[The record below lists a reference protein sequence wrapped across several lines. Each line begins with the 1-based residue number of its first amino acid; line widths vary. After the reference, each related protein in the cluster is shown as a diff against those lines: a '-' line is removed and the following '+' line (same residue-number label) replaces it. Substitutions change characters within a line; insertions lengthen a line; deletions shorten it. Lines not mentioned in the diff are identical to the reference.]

1 MIWILCALA
10 VSCAAIYVG
19 AKQLNKQKKTIHSI
33 DDLTKGLSQKIVQS
47 ETVEVALR
55 GLAKAIDEIEEQRI
69 TADAFRQQL
78 IAALDSLNYGIA
90 IYGQDDQLI
99 HTNPYASSF
108 LSGVHS
114 GALIA
119 DAIDE
124 LFQTR
129 DGQEVIDQELDVFD
143 NSHPSS
149 VTHSRKKTFYV
160 VLRELSIEG
169 NQIGSVVTIEDIS
182 EQERLE
188 SVRRDFISNISHE
201 LKTPIGAIALLTE
214 TLLGEPDTD
223 LVQTFA
229 PNILQETERLSET
242 IDDLLSLSRIEHG
255 STDSFNQI
263 DILKCA
269 EQAIDRVNIFAK
281 QNEVTV
287 LTSFPP
293 APVHLFGDELQL
305 TSAFYNI
312 LENSVKYKRINQGN
326 VHLTVKQL
334 DDFIEVEISDNGI
347 GIPTKDLDRIFERFY
362 CVDRSHSG
370 SGVGLGLA
378 IVRHVIV
385 NHEGVIRIES
395 TEGVGTT
402 FVIQFPT
409 NSVEPRTGKGH
420 ASLPLFDENEVAT
433 S

>member
-19 AKQLNKQKKTIHSI
+19 AKQLNKLKKTIHAI

-149 VTHSRKKTFYV
+149 VTHSRKKTFYII
-160 VLRELSIEG
+160 LRELSIEG

-223 LVQTFA
+223 LVQKFA

-326 VHLTVKQL
+326 VHLTVQQL

-402 FVIQFPT
+402 FFIQFPI
-409 NSVEPRTGKGH
+409 NSVEPKSEKGH
-420 ASLPLFDENEVAT
+420 ASVSLLHENEVAT

>member
-10 VSCAAIYVG
+10 VSCAAMYVSV
-19 AKQLNKQKKTIHSI
+19 KQLNKQKKTIHSI

-69 TADAFRQQL
+69 KADAFRQQL
-78 IAALDSLNYGIA
+78 VTALDSLNYGIA

-149 VTHSRKKTFYV
+149 VTHSRKKTFYII
-160 VLRELSIEG
+160 LRELSIEG

-223 LVQTFA
+223 LVQKFA

-263 DILKCA
+263 DLLKCI
-269 EQAIDRVNIFAK
+269 EQAIDRVNTFAK

-326 VHLTVKQL
+326 VHLTVQQL

-370 SGVGLGLA
+370 SGAGLGLA
-378 IVRHVIV
+378 IARHVIV
-385 NHEGVIRIES
+385 NREGVIRIES

-402 FVIQFPT
+402 FFIQFPT
-409 NSVEPRTGKGH
+409 NFIEPRSEKGH
-420 ASLPLFDENEVAT
+420 ASLSLLHENEVAT

>member
-10 VSCAAIYVG
+10 VSCAAMYVSV
-19 AKQLNKQKKTIHSI
+19 KQLNKQKKTIHSI

-149 VTHSRKKTFYV
+149 VTHSRKKTFYII
-160 VLRELSIEG
+160 LRELSIEG

-223 LVQTFA
+223 LVQKFA

-255 STDSFNQI
+255 ATDSFNQI
-263 DILKCA
+263 DLLKCI
-269 EQAIDRVNIFAK
+269 EQAIDRVNTFAK

-326 VHLTVKQL
+326 VHLTVQQL

-347 GIPTKDLDRIFERFY
+347 GIPTKDLDRVFERFY

-402 FVIQFPT
+402 FFIQFPI
-409 NSVEPRTGKGH
+409 NSVEPKSEKGH
-420 ASLPLFDENEVAT
+420 ASVSLLHENEVAT

>member
-10 VSCAAIYVG
+10 VSCAAMYVSV
-19 AKQLNKQKKTIHSI
+19 KQLNKQKKTIHSI

-69 TADAFRQQL
+69 KADAFRQQL
-78 IAALDSLNYGIA
+78 VTALDSLNYGIA

-223 LVQTFA
+223 LVQKFA

-263 DILKCA
+263 DLLKCI
-269 EQAIDRVNIFAK
+269 EQAIDRVNTFAK

-326 VHLTVKQL
+326 VHLTVQQL

-347 GIPTKDLDRIFERFY
+347 GIPTKDLDRVFERFY

-402 FVIQFPT
+402 FFIQFPT
-409 NSVEPRTGKGH
+409 NFIEPRSEKGH
-420 ASLPLFDENEVAT
+420 ASLSLLHENEVAT

>member
-10 VSCAAIYVG
+10 VSCAAMYVSV
-19 AKQLNKQKKTIHSI
+19 KQLNKQKKTIHSI

-69 TADAFRQQL
+69 KADAFRQQL

-149 VTHSRKKTFYV
+149 VTHSRKKTFYII
-160 VLRELSIEG
+160 LRELSIEG

-223 LVQTFA
+223 LVQKFA

-263 DILKCA
+263 DLLKCI
-269 EQAIDRVNIFAK
+269 EQAIDRVNTFAK

-326 VHLTVKQL
+326 VHLTVQQL

-402 FVIQFPT
+402 FFIQFPI
-409 NSVEPRTGKGH
+409 NSVEPKSEKGH
-420 ASLPLFDENEVAT
+420 ASVSLLHENEVAT

>member
-149 VTHSRKKTFYV
+149 VTHSRKKTFYII
-160 VLRELSIEG
+160 LRELSIEG

-223 LVQTFA
+223 LVQKFA

-326 VHLTVKQL
+326 VHLTVQQL

-402 FVIQFPT
+402 FFIQFPI
-409 NSVEPRTGKGH
+409 NSVEPKSEKGH
-420 ASLPLFDENEVAT
+420 ASVSLLHENEVAT

>member
-99 HTNPYASSF
+99 HTNPFASSF

-149 VTHSRKKTFYV
+149 VTHSRKKTFYII
-160 VLRELSIEG
+160 LRELSIEG

-223 LVQTFA
+223 LVQKFA

-326 VHLTVKQL
+326 VHLTVQQL

-402 FVIQFPT
+402 FFIQFPI
-409 NSVEPRTGKGH
+409 NSVEPKSEKGH
-420 ASLPLFDENEVAT
+420 ASVSLLHENEVAT

>member
-1 MIWILCALA
+1 MY
-10 VSCAAIYVG
+10 VSV
-19 AKQLNKQKKTIHSI
+19 KQLNKQKKTIHSI

-69 TADAFRQQL
+69 KADAFRQQL
-78 IAALDSLNYGIA
+78 ITALDSLNYGIA

-149 VTHSRKKTFYV
+149 VTHSRKKTFYII
-160 VLRELSIEG
+160 LRELSIEG

-223 LVQTFA
+223 LVQKFA

-263 DILKCA
+263 DLLKCI
-269 EQAIDRVNIFAK
+269 EQAIDRVNTFAK

-326 VHLTVKQL
+326 VHLTVQQL

-347 GIPTKDLDRIFERFY
+347 GIPTKDLDRVFERFY

-402 FVIQFPT
+402 FFIQFPT
-409 NSVEPRTGKGH
+409 NFIEPRSEKGH
-420 ASLPLFDENEVAT
+420 ASLSLLHENEVAT

>member
-10 VSCAAIYVG
+10 VSCAAIYVNV
-19 AKQLNKQKKTIHSI
+19 KQLNKQKKTIHSI
-33 DDLTKGLSQKIVQS
+33 DDLKKGLSQKIVQS
-47 ETVEVALR
+47 ETVEIALR

-69 TADAFRQQL
+69 KADAFRQQL

-149 VTHSRKKTFYV
+149 VTHSRKKTFYII
-160 VLRELSIEG
+160 LRELSIEG

-223 LVQTFA
+223 LVQKFA

-263 DILKCA
+263 DLLKCI
-269 EQAIDRVNIFAK
+269 EQAIDRVNTFAK

-326 VHLTVKQL
+326 VHLTVQQL

-385 NHEGVIRIES
+385 NHEGVLRIES

-402 FVIQFPT
+402 FFIQFPT
-409 NSVEPRTGKGH
+409 NFVEPIPGKGQ
-420 ASLPLFDENEVAT
+420 ASLPLLDENEVAT

>member
-10 VSCAAIYVG
+10 VSCAAMYVSV
-19 AKQLNKQKKTIHSI
+19 KQLNKQKKTIHSI

-69 TADAFRQQL
+69 KADAFRQQL
-78 IAALDSLNYGIA
+78 VTALDSLNYGIA

-149 VTHSRKKTFYV
+149 VTHSRKKTFYII
-160 VLRELSIEG
+160 LRELSIEG

-223 LVQTFA
+223 LVQKFA

-293 APVHLFGDELQL
+293 APVHLFGDALQL

-326 VHLTVKQL
+326 VHLTVQQL

-385 NHEGVIRIES
+385 NHEGVLRIES

-402 FVIQFPT
+402 FFIQFPI
-409 NSVEPRTGKGH
+409 NSVEPKSEKGH
-420 ASLPLFDENEVAT
+420 ASVSLLHENEVAT

>member
-149 VTHSRKKTFYV
+149 VTHSRKKTFYII
-160 VLRELSIEG
+160 LRELSIEG

-293 APVHLFGDELQL
+293 APVHLFGDALQL

-334 DDFIEVEISDNGI
+334 DDFIEIEISDNGI

-420 ASLPLFDENEVAT
+420 ASLPLFDENEVAK

>member
-1 MIWILCALA
+1 MY
-10 VSCAAIYVG
+10 VSV
-19 AKQLNKQKKTIHSI
+19 KQLNKQKKTIHSI

-149 VTHSRKKTFYV
+149 VTHSRKKTFYII
-160 VLRELSIEG
+160 LRELSIEG

-223 LVQTFA
+223 LVQKFA

-263 DILKCA
+263 DLLKCI
-269 EQAIDRVNIFAK
+269 EQAIDRVNTFAK

-326 VHLTVKQL
+326 VHLTVQQL

-347 GIPTKDLDRIFERFY
+347 GIPTKDLDRVFERFY

-402 FVIQFPT
+402 FFIQFPT
-409 NSVEPRTGKGH
+409 NFIEPRSEKGH
-420 ASLPLFDENEVAT
+420 ASLSLLHENEVAT

>member
-19 AKQLNKQKKTIHSI
+19 VKQLNKQKKTIHSI

-99 HTNPYASSF
+99 HTNPYASSL

-149 VTHSRKKTFYV
+149 VTHSRKKTFYII
-160 VLRELSIEG
+160 LRELSIEG

-223 LVQTFA
+223 LVQKFA

-305 TSAFYNI
+305 ISAFYNI

-326 VHLTVKQL
+326 VHLTVQQL

-402 FVIQFPT
+402 FFIQFPI
-409 NSVEPRTGKGH
+409 NSVEPKSEKGH
-420 ASLPLFDENEVAT
+420 ASVSLLHENEVAT

>member
-10 VSCAAIYVG
+10 VSCAAMYVSV
-19 AKQLNKQKKTIHSI
+19 KQLNKQKKTIHSI

-69 TADAFRQQL
+69 KADAFRQQL
-78 IAALDSLNYGIA
+78 VTALDSLNYGIA

-149 VTHSRKKTFYV
+149 VTHSRKKTFYII
-160 VLRELSIEG
+160 LRELSIEG

-223 LVQTFA
+223 LVQKFA

-263 DILKCA
+263 DLLKCI
-269 EQAIDRVNIFAK
+269 EQAIDRVNTFAK

-326 VHLTVKQL
+326 VHLTVQQL
-334 DDFIEVEISDNGI
+334 DDFIEVEISDNGT
-347 GIPTKDLDRIFERFY
+347 GIPTKDLDRVFERFY

-402 FVIQFPT
+402 FFIQFPT
-409 NSVEPRTGKGH
+409 NFIEPRSEKGH
-420 ASLPLFDENEVAT
+420 ASLSLLHENEVAT

>member
-10 VSCAAIYVG
+10 ISCAAIYVG

-149 VTHSRKKTFYV
+149 VTHSRKKTFYII
-160 VLRELSIEG
+160 LRELSIEG

-223 LVQTFA
+223 LVQKFA

-326 VHLTVKQL
+326 VHLTVQQL

-402 FVIQFPT
+402 FFIQFPI
-409 NSVEPRTGKGH
+409 NSVEPKSEKGH
-420 ASLPLFDENEVAT
+420 ASVSLLHENEVAT

>member
-19 AKQLNKQKKTIHSI
+19 VKQLNKQKKTIHSI

-149 VTHSRKKTFYV
+149 VTHSRKKTFYII
-160 VLRELSIEG
+160 LRELSIEG

-223 LVQTFA
+223 LVQKFA

-263 DILKCA
+263 DLLKCI
-269 EQAIDRVNIFAK
+269 EQAIDRVNTFAK

-326 VHLTVKQL
+326 VHLTVQQL

-347 GIPTKDLDRIFERFY
+347 GIPTKDLDRVFERFY

-402 FVIQFPT
+402 FFIQFPT
-409 NSVEPRTGKGH
+409 NFVEPRSEKGH
-420 ASLPLFDENEVAT
+420 ASLSLLHENEVAT

>member
-19 AKQLNKQKKTIHSI
+19 VKQLNKQKKTIHSI

-69 TADAFRQQL
+69 KADAFRQQL

-99 HTNPYASSF
+99 HTNPYASSL

-149 VTHSRKKTFYV
+149 VTHSRKKTFYII
-160 VLRELSIEG
+160 LRELSIEG

-223 LVQTFA
+223 LVQKFA

-326 VHLTVKQL
+326 VHLTVQQL

-402 FVIQFPT
+402 FFIQFPI
-409 NSVEPRTGKGH
+409 NSVEPKSEKGH
-420 ASLPLFDENEVAT
+420 ASVSLLHENEVAT

>member
-10 VSCAAIYVG
+10 VSCAAMYVSV
-19 AKQLNKQKKTIHSI
+19 KQLNKQKKTIHSI

-69 TADAFRQQL
+69 KADAFRQQL
-78 IAALDSLNYGIA
+78 ITALDSLNYGIA

-149 VTHSRKKTFYV
+149 VTHSRKKTFYII
-160 VLRELSIEG
+160 LRELSIEG

-223 LVQTFA
+223 LVQKFA

-263 DILKCA
+263 DLLKCI
-269 EQAIDRVNIFAK
+269 EQAIDRVNTFAK

-326 VHLTVKQL
+326 VHLTVQQL

-402 FVIQFPT
+402 FFIQFPT
-409 NSVEPRTGKGH
+409 NFVEPRSEKGH
-420 ASLPLFDENEVAT
+420 ASLSLLHENEVAT

>member
-1 MIWILCALA
+1 MIWILCALS

-47 ETVEVALR
+47 ETVEIALR

-69 TADAFRQQL
+69 KADAFRQQL
-78 IAALDSLNYGIA
+78 VTALDSLNYGIA

-149 VTHSRKKTFYV
+149 VTHSRKKTFYII
-160 VLRELSIEG
+160 LRELSIEG

-223 LVQTFA
+223 LVQKFA

-269 EQAIDRVNIFAK
+269 EQAIDRVNTFAK

-326 VHLTVKQL
+326 VHLTVQQL

-347 GIPTKDLDRIFERFY
+347 GIPTKDLDRVFERFY

-385 NHEGVIRIES
+385 NHEGVLRIES

-402 FVIQFPT
+402 FFIQFPT
-409 NSVEPRTGKGH
+409 NFVEPIPGKGQ
-420 ASLPLFDENEVAT
+420 ASLSLLDENEAAT

>member
-10 VSCAAIYVG
+10 VSCAAMYINV
-19 AKQLNKQKKTIHSI
+19 KQLNKQKKTIHSI

-149 VTHSRKKTFYV
+149 VTHSRKKTFYII
-160 VLRELSIEG
+160 LRELSIEG

-223 LVQTFA
+223 LVQKFA

-263 DILKCA
+263 DLLKCI
-269 EQAIDRVNIFAK
+269 EQAIDRVNTFAK

-293 APVHLFGDELQL
+293 APAHLFGDELQL

-326 VHLTVKQL
+326 VHLTVQQF

-385 NHEGVIRIES
+385 NHEGVLRIES

-402 FVIQFPT
+402 FFIQFPT
-409 NSVEPRTGKGH
+409 NFVEPIPGKGQV
-420 ASLPLFDENEVAT
+420 SLSLLDENEAAT

>member
-19 AKQLNKQKKTIHSI
+19 VKQLNKQKKTIHSI

-69 TADAFRQQL
+69 KADAFRQQL

-149 VTHSRKKTFYV
+149 VTHSRKKTFYII
-160 VLRELSIEG
+160 LRELSIEG

-223 LVQTFA
+223 LVQKFA

-263 DILKCA
+263 DLLKCI
-269 EQAIDRVNIFAK
+269 EQAIDRVNTFAK

-293 APVHLFGDELQL
+293 APAHLFGDELQL

-326 VHLTVKQL
+326 VHLTVQQL

-402 FVIQFPT
+402 FFIQFPI
-409 NSVEPRTGKGH
+409 NSVEPKSEKGH
-420 ASLPLFDENEVAT
+420 ASVSLLHENEVAT

>member
-10 VSCAAIYVG
+10 VSCAAMYINV
-19 AKQLNKQKKTIHSI
+19 KQLNKQKKTIHSI

-149 VTHSRKKTFYV
+149 VTHSRKKTFYII
-160 VLRELSIEG
+160 LRELSIEG

-223 LVQTFA
+223 LVQKFA

-326 VHLTVKQL
+326 VHLTVQQL

-402 FVIQFPT
+402 FFIQFPI
-409 NSVEPRTGKGH
+409 NSVEPKSEKGH
-420 ASLPLFDENEVAT
+420 ASVSLLHENEVAT

>member
-1 MIWILCALA
+1 M
-10 VSCAAIYVG
+10 YVNV
-19 AKQLNKQKKTIHSI
+19 KQLNKQKKTIHSI

-47 ETVEVALR
+47 ETVEIALR

-69 TADAFRQQL
+69 KADAFRQQL
-78 IAALDSLNYGIA
+78 VTALDSLNYGIA

-149 VTHSRKKTFYV
+149 VTHSRKKTFYII
-160 VLRELSIEG
+160 LRELSIEG

-223 LVQTFA
+223 LVQKFA

-263 DILKCA
+263 DLLKCI
-269 EQAIDRVNIFAK
+269 EQAIDRVNTFAK

-326 VHLTVKQL
+326 VHLTVQQL

-402 FVIQFPT
+402 FFIQFPT
-409 NSVEPRTGKGH
+409 NFIEPRSEKGH
-420 ASLPLFDENEVAT
+420 ASLSLLHENEVAT

>member
-19 AKQLNKQKKTIHSI
+19 VKQLNKQKKTIHSI

-47 ETVEVALR
+47 ETVEIALR
-55 GLAKAIDEIEEQRI
+55 GLAKAIGEIEEQRI
-69 TADAFRQQL
+69 KADAFRQQL

-149 VTHSRKKTFYV
+149 VTHSRKKTFYII
-160 VLRELSIEG
+160 LRELSIEG

-223 LVQTFA
+223 LVQKFA

-269 EQAIDRVNIFAK
+269 EQAIDRVNTFAK

-326 VHLTVKQL
+326 VHLTVQQL

-409 NSVEPRTGKGH
+409 NSVEPRTGKVH

>member
-10 VSCAAIYVG
+10 VSCAAMYVSV
-19 AKQLNKQKKTIHSI
+19 KQLNKQKKTIHSI

-47 ETVEVALR
+47 ETVEIALR

-69 TADAFRQQL
+69 KADAFRQQL
-78 IAALDSLNYGIA
+78 ITALDSLNYGIA

-149 VTHSRKKTFYV
+149 VTHSRKKTFYII
-160 VLRELSIEG
+160 LRELSIEG

-223 LVQTFA
+223 LVQKFA

-263 DILKCA
+263 DLLKCI
-269 EQAIDRVNIFAK
+269 EQAIDRVNTFAK

-326 VHLTVKQL
+326 VHLTVQQL

-347 GIPTKDLDRIFERFY
+347 GIPTKDLDRVFERFY

-402 FVIQFPT
+402 FFIQFPT
-409 NSVEPRTGKGH
+409 NFIEPRSEKGH
-420 ASLPLFDENEVAT
+420 ASLSLLHENEVAT

>member
-78 IAALDSLNYGIA
+78 VAALDSLNYGIA

-149 VTHSRKKTFYV
+149 VTHSRKKTFYII
-160 VLRELSIEG
+160 LRELSIEG

-223 LVQTFA
+223 LVQKFA

-263 DILKCA
+263 DLLKCI

-326 VHLTVKQL
+326 VHLTVQQL

-402 FVIQFPT
+402 FFIQFPI
-409 NSVEPRTGKGH
+409 NFIEPRSEKGH
-420 ASLPLFDENEVAT
+420 ASVSLLHENEVAT

>member
-19 AKQLNKQKKTIHSI
+19 VKQLNKQKKTIHSI

-143 NSHPSS
+143 NSQSSS
-149 VTHSRKKTFYV
+149 VTHSRKKTFYII
-160 VLRELSIEG
+160 LRELSIEG

-223 LVQTFA
+223 LVQKFA

-326 VHLTVKQL
+326 VHLTVQQL

-402 FVIQFPT
+402 FFIQFPI
-409 NSVEPRTGKGH
+409 NSVEPKSEKGH
-420 ASLPLFDENEVAT
+420 ASVSLLHENEVAT

>member
-149 VTHSRKKTFYV
+149 VTHSRKKTFYII
-160 VLRELSIEG
+160 LRELSIEG

-223 LVQTFA
+223 LVQKFA

-305 TSAFYNI
+305 ISAFYNI

-326 VHLTVKQL
+326 VHLTVQQL

-402 FVIQFPT
+402 FFIQFPI
-409 NSVEPRTGKGH
+409 NSVEPKSEKGH
-420 ASLPLFDENEVAT
+420 ASVSLLHENEVAT

>member
-10 VSCAAIYVG
+10 VSCAAIYIG

-149 VTHSRKKTFYV
+149 VTHSRKKTFYII
-160 VLRELSIEG
+160 LRELSIEG

-223 LVQTFA
+223 LVQKFA

-326 VHLTVKQL
+326 VHLTVQQL
-334 DDFIEVEISDNGI
+334 DDFIEIEISDNGI

-402 FVIQFPT
+402 FFIQFPT
-409 NSVEPRTGKGH
+409 NFIEPRSEKGH
-420 ASLPLFDENEVAT
+420 ASLSLLHENEVAT

>member
-69 TADAFRQQL
+69 KADAFRQQL

-149 VTHSRKKTFYV
+149 VTHSRKKTFYII
-160 VLRELSIEG
+160 LRELSIEG

-223 LVQTFA
+223 LVQKFA

-263 DILKCA
+263 DLLKCI
-269 EQAIDRVNIFAK
+269 EQAIDRVNTFAK

-326 VHLTVKQL
+326 VHLTVQQL

-385 NHEGVIRIES
+385 NHEGVLRIES

-402 FVIQFPT
+402 FFIQFPT
-409 NSVEPRTGKGH
+409 NFVEPIPGKGQ
-420 ASLPLFDENEVAT
+420 ASLSLLDENEAAT

>member
-10 VSCAAIYVG
+10 VSCAAMYVSV
-19 AKQLNKQKKTIHSI
+19 KQLNKQKKTIHSI

-69 TADAFRQQL
+69 KADAFRQQL
-78 IAALDSLNYGIA
+78 VTALDSLNYGIA

-149 VTHSRKKTFYV
+149 VTHSRKKTFYII
-160 VLRELSIEG
+160 LRELSIEG

-223 LVQTFA
+223 LVQKFA

-263 DILKCA
+263 DLLKCI
-269 EQAIDRVNIFAK
+269 EQAIDRVNTFAK

-305 TSAFYNI
+305 ISAFYNI

-326 VHLTVKQL
+326 VHLTVQQL

-347 GIPTKDLDRIFERFY
+347 GIPTKDLDRVFERFY

-402 FVIQFPT
+402 FFIQFPT
-409 NSVEPRTGKGH
+409 NFIEPRSEKGH
-420 ASLPLFDENEVAT
+420 ASLSLLHENEVAT

>member
-1 MIWILCALA
+1 MY
-10 VSCAAIYVG
+10 VSV
-19 AKQLNKQKKTIHSI
+19 KQLNKQKKTIHSI

-149 VTHSRKKTFYV
+149 VTHSRKKTFYII
-160 VLRELSIEG
+160 LRELSIEG

-223 LVQTFA
+223 LVQKFA

-263 DILKCA
+263 DLLKCI
-269 EQAIDRVNIFAK
+269 EQAIDRVNTFAK

-326 VHLTVKQL
+326 VHLTVQQL

-402 FVIQFPT
+402 FFIQFPI
-409 NSVEPRTGKGH
+409 NSVEPKSEKGH
-420 ASLPLFDENEVAT
+420 ASVSLLHENEVAT

>member
-1 MIWILCALA
+1 MY
-10 VSCAAIYVG
+10 VSV
-19 AKQLNKQKKTIHSI
+19 KQLNKQKKTIHSI

-69 TADAFRQQL
+69 KADAFRQQL

-149 VTHSRKKTFYV
+149 VTHSRKKTFYII
-160 VLRELSIEG
+160 LRELSIEG

-263 DILKCA
+263 DLLKCA
-269 EQAIDRVNIFAK
+269 EQAIDRVKIFAK

-293 APVHLFGDELQL
+293 APVHLFGDALQL

-334 DDFIEVEISDNGI
+334 DDFIEIEISDNGI

-402 FVIQFPT
+402 FFIQFPT
-409 NSVEPRTGKGH
+409 NFVEPRSEKGH
-420 ASLPLFDENEVAT
+420 ASLSLLHENEVAT

>member
-10 VSCAAIYVG
+10 VSCAAMYVSV
-19 AKQLNKQKKTIHSI
+19 KQLNKQKKTIHSI

-69 TADAFRQQL
+69 KADAFRQQL
-78 IAALDSLNYGIA
+78 VTALDSLNYGIA

-149 VTHSRKKTFYV
+149 VTHSRKKTFYII
-160 VLRELSIEG
+160 LRELSIEG

-223 LVQTFA
+223 LVQKFA

-263 DILKCA
+263 DLLKCA
-269 EQAIDRVNIFAK
+269 EQAIDRVKIFAK

-326 VHLTVKQL
+326 VHLTVQQL

-347 GIPTKDLDRIFERFY
+347 GIPTKDLDRVFERFY

-402 FVIQFPT
+402 FFIQFPT
-409 NSVEPRTGKGH
+409 NFIEPRSEKGH
-420 ASLPLFDENEVAT
+420 ASLSLLHENEVAT

>member
-149 VTHSRKKTFYV
+149 VTHSRKKTFYII
-160 VLRELSIEG
+160 LRELSIEG

-223 LVQTFA
+223 LVQKFA

-326 VHLTVKQL
+326 VHLTVQQL

-347 GIPTKDLDRIFERFY
+347 GIPTKDLDRVFERFY

>member
-1 MIWILCALA
+1 MY
-10 VSCAAIYVG
+10 VSV
-19 AKQLNKQKKTIHSI
+19 KQLNKQKKTIHSI

-69 TADAFRQQL
+69 KADAFRQQL

-149 VTHSRKKTFYV
+149 VTHSRKKTFYII
-160 VLRELSIEG
+160 LRELSIEG

-223 LVQTFA
+223 LVQKFA

-263 DILKCA
+263 DLLKCI
-269 EQAIDRVNIFAK
+269 EQAIDRVNTFAK

-326 VHLTVKQL
+326 VHLTVQQL

-347 GIPTKDLDRIFERFY
+347 GIPTKDLDRVFERFY

-378 IVRHVIV
+378 IVRRVIV

-402 FVIQFPT
+402 FFIQFPT
-409 NSVEPRTGKGH
+409 NFIEPRSEKGH
-420 ASLPLFDENEVAT
+420 ASLSLLHENEVAT

>member
-1 MIWILCALA
+1 MY
-10 VSCAAIYVG
+10 VSV
-19 AKQLNKQKKTIHSI
+19 KQLNKQKKTIHSI

-69 TADAFRQQL
+69 KADAFRQQL

-149 VTHSRKKTFYV
+149 VTHSRKKTFYII
-160 VLRELSIEG
+160 LRELSIEG

-223 LVQTFA
+223 LVQKFA

-263 DILKCA
+263 DLLKCI
-269 EQAIDRVNIFAK
+269 EQAIDRVNTFAK

-293 APVHLFGDELQL
+293 APAHLFGDELQL

-326 VHLTVKQL
+326 VHLTVQQL

-347 GIPTKDLDRIFERFY
+347 GIPTKDLDRVFERFY

-402 FVIQFPT
+402 FFIQFPT
-409 NSVEPRTGKGH
+409 NFIEPRSEKGH
-420 ASLPLFDENEVAT
+420 ASLSLLHENEVAT

>member
-149 VTHSRKKTFYV
+149 VTHSRKKTFYII
-160 VLRELSIEG
+160 LRELSIEG

-223 LVQTFA
+223 LVQKFA

-255 STDSFNQI
+255 ATDSFNQI
-263 DILKCA
+263 DLLKCI
-269 EQAIDRVNIFAK
+269 EQAIDRVNTFAK

-326 VHLTVKQL
+326 VHLTVQQL

-347 GIPTKDLDRIFERFY
+347 GIPTKDLDRVFERFY

-402 FVIQFPT
+402 FFIQFPI
-409 NSVEPRTGKGH
+409 NSVEPKSEKGH
-420 ASLPLFDENEVAT
+420 ASVSLLHENEVAT

>member
-10 VSCAAIYVG
+10 VSCAAMYVSV
-19 AKQLNKQKKTIHSI
+19 KQLNKQKKTIHSI

-69 TADAFRQQL
+69 KADAFRQQL
-78 IAALDSLNYGIA
+78 VTALDSLNYGIA

-149 VTHSRKKTFYV
+149 VTHSRKKTFYII
-160 VLRELSIEG
+160 LRELSIEG

-223 LVQTFA
+223 LVQKFA

-255 STDSFNQI
+255 LTDSFNQI
-263 DILKCA
+263 DLLKCI
-269 EQAIDRVNIFAK
+269 EQAIDRVNTFAK

-326 VHLTVKQL
+326 VHLTVQQL

-347 GIPTKDLDRIFERFY
+347 GIPTKDLDRVFERFY

-402 FVIQFPT
+402 FFIQFPT
-409 NSVEPRTGKGH
+409 NFIEPRSEKGH
-420 ASLPLFDENEVAT
+420 ASLSLLHENEVAT

>member
-10 VSCAAIYVG
+10 VSCAAIYVNV
-19 AKQLNKQKKTIHSI
+19 KQLNKQKKTIHSI

-69 TADAFRQQL
+69 KADAFRQQL
-78 IAALDSLNYGIA
+78 VTALDSLNYGIA

-149 VTHSRKKTFYV
+149 VTHSRKKTFYII
-160 VLRELSIEG
+160 LRELSIEG

-223 LVQTFA
+223 LVQKFA

-255 STDSFNQI
+255 LTDSFNQI
-263 DILKCA
+263 DLLKCI
-269 EQAIDRVNIFAK
+269 EQAIDRVNTFAK

-326 VHLTVKQL
+326 VHLTVQQL

-402 FVIQFPT
+402 FFIQFPT
-409 NSVEPRTGKGH
+409 NFIEPRSEKGH
-420 ASLPLFDENEVAT
+420 ASLSLLHENEVAT